1 MDKTGYNEI
10 LTWDKN
16 MDIWRDIHLGYNR
29 ITWDKYEDNKTDINL
44 DIKYGDLWGYKG
56 IIVDILKG

>member
-16 MDIWRDIHLGYNR
+16 MDICRDIHLGYNR

-44 DIKYGDLWGYKG
+44 DIKYGDL
-56 IIVDILKG
+56 